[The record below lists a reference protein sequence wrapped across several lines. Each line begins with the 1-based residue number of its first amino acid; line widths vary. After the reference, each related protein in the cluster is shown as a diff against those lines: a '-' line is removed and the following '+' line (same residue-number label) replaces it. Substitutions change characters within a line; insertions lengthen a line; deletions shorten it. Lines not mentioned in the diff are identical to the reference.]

1 MQCDYFDAGTC
12 RSCTLMGESYD
23 LQVRTLQARVA
34 DILADLVSPDVWAAP
49 ATGPESH
56 FRNKAKLVVGGSRQA
71 PTFGILD
78 RGGNGADLRDCG
90 LYEPGLHRTVHQLA
104 GFVTELGLTP
114 YDVPRRT
121 GELKHLIVTHS
132 PDGESMIRFVLRS
145 PGQLGRIE
153 RALPGLLEAV
163 PGTRVVSVNLLP
175 EHKAALEGDDEI
187 LLTDDTSLPMRL
199 NGITLQLRTRSFFQ
213 TNTAVAAQL
222 YRQAQEWISQVSPEY
237 VLDLFCGVGGFALH
251 AATAVGLG
259 TPGRDTPPPL
269 RSPGTLRYAARASRT
284 TQGGARRASVLG
296 IELSEEAVASARLS
310 AEELPDRSA
319 LGDIR
324 FEAGDAT
331 RVLDGTGAGFR
342 DAPPLR
348 SSAPQPPSGD
358 APQPPSGDLVIVN
371 PPRRG
376 IGDLAYALERSDT
389 THLLYSSCNASSL
402 AADLRAMPSFRVT
415 RARLFHMFPQTLHH
429 EVLLLLE
436 R

>member
-12 RSCTLMGESYD
+12 RSCTLMGQSYD
-23 LQVRTLQARVA
+23 AQLVDLQATVA
-34 DILADLVSPDVWAAP
+34 ATLSDHVSETLWDTP
-49 ATGPESH
+49 AYGPESH
-56 FRNKAKLVVGGSRQA
+56 FRNKAKLAVAGTRQA
-71 PTFGILD
+71 PSFGILD
-78 RGGNGADLRDCG
+78 RGGHGVDLRDCG
-90 LYEPGLHRTVHQLA
+90 LYERGLHSAVTQLA
-104 GFVTELGLTP
+104 DFVTDLGLTP

-145 PGQLGRIE
+145 PGQLRRIE
-153 RALPGLLEAV
+153 RALPDLLAAV

-175 EHKAALEGDDEI
+175 EHKATLEGDDEI

-222 YRQAQEWISQVSPEY
+222 YRQAQQWISVIAPEQ

-251 AATAVGLG
+251 AATALRLDAPSPRQSLRDAGSFLTGSSG
-259 TPGRDTPPPL
+259 T
-269 RSPGTLRYAARASRT
+269 SPGARPATVR
-284 TQGGARRASVLG
+284 GV
-296 IELSEEAVASARLS
+296 ELSEEAVASARLG
-310 AEELPDRSA
+310 AEQLPGRAS
-319 LGDIR
+319 LGAIQ

-331 RVLDGTGAGFR
+331 TVFGEMRAGFR

-348 SSAPQPPSGD
+348 SSAPQPPS
-358 APQPPSGDLVIVN
+358 ADLVIVN

-376 IGDLAYALERSDT
+376 IGELADALERSDS
-389 THLLYSSCNASSL
+389 THVLYSSCNATSL
-402 AADLRAMPSFRVT
+402 AADLRNMPSFHVT
-415 RARLFHMFPQTLHH
+415 RARVFDMFPQTRHH
-429 EVLLLLE
+429 EILLLLS

>member
-1 MQCDYFDAGTC
+1 MQCDYFDAAVC
-12 RSCTLMGESYD
+12 RSCTLMGESYAAQVRD
-23 LQVRTLQARVA
+23 LQATVADTLAERVA
-34 DILADLVSPDVWAAP
+34 PGNWDEP

-56 FRNKAKLVVGGSRQA
+56 FRNKAKLAVGGTRQA

-78 RGGNGADLRDCG
+78 RGGHGVDLRDCG
-90 LYEPGLHRTVHQLA
+90 LYEPGLHQAVLQLA
-104 GFVTELGLTP
+104 GFVTDRGLTP

-153 RALPGLLEAV
+153 RALPELLAAV

-187 LLTDDTSLPMRL
+187 FLTSEQTLTMRL
-199 NGITLQLRTRSFFQ
+199 NHITLHLRPRSFFQ

-222 YRQAQEWISQVSPEY
+222 YQQAQQWISEIEPVS

-251 AATAVGLG
+251 AATALGLD
-259 TPGRDTPPPL
+259 TPGFDTDSPASLL
-269 RSPGTLRYAARASRT
+269 RP
-284 TQGGARRASVLG
+284 TQPASVRG
-296 IELSEEAVASARLS
+296 VEVSEDAVASARLS
-310 AEELPDRSA
+310 AEQLPGRES
-319 LGDIR
+319 LGAIQ

-331 RVLDGTGAGFR
+331 SALDDGRPA
-342 DAPPLR
+342 
-348 SSAPQPPSGD
+348 
-358 APQPPSGDLVIVN
+358 DLVIVN

-376 IGDLAYALERSDT
+376 IGELAGALDRSNA
-389 THLLYSSCNASSL
+389 THVLYSSCNATSL
-402 AADLRAMPSFRVT
+402 AADLARMPSLRVT
-415 RARLFHMFPQTLHH
+415 RARLFDMFPQTRHH